1 MVKEEEKAGE
11 RGAEK
16 EENESRAGEGCV
28 SVLLL
33 PQVSTNSVI
42 KPRQMYSLTVVSQ
55 MSDIRMQVAAELVP
69 SGGPYFPD
77 FPSL

>member
-1 MVKEEEKAGE
+1 MVKEEEKAVE

-33 PQVSTNSVI
+33 SQVSTNSVI
-42 KPRQMYSLTVVSQ
+42 KPRQVYSLTVASQ
-55 MSDIRMQVAAELVP
+55 TSDIKNA
-69 SGGPYFPD
+69 GGRRVGPFWGTLFP
-77 FPSL
+77 

>member
-16 EENESRAGEGCV
+16 EENESRAGEGYA

-42 KPRQMYSLTVVSQ
+42 KPRQVCSLTVVSQ
-55 MSDIRMQVAAELVP
+55 TSDIKNA
-69 SGGPYFPD
+69 GGRRAGPFWGTLLP
-77 FPSL
+77 